1 MSSSQKAQ
9 EDYRI
14 RDFGDRSP
22 IGIEDSTI
30 RSFLLIECGE
40 TTMEKK
46 DARHAQL
53 VNLNN

>member
-22 IGIEDSTI
+22 IGIEDSTVK
-30 RSFLLIECGE
+30 SFLLIECGE